1 MPYFPIYDLR
11 TWVAQD
17 DGQHV
22 ARAYSVE
29 VVSTT
34 VVIDRNARIAGI
46 ANPEQVTDEVLQ
58 RVLKGE
64 PAGLPPWATR
74 LIRPGEDPG
83 APSSGD
89 KRPLFRLE
97 IRFGDNPYRASLA
110 SGKGKFTADSVDAIN
125 LLINAFQ
132 ISPTRILKR
141 ELLPS
146 WHYTV
151 FASAPEGNESLLRAM
166 FQQAL
171 PAALGVSVVREE
183 REMDVFL
190 LRQAL
195 WSSSYTAGDTASLER
210 ALKSLGLEL
219 APARRKVS
227 VLVIRLIQAR

>member
-1 MPYFPIYDLR
+1 VPYFPIYDLR

-171 PAALGVSVVREE
+171 PAALGC
-183 REMDVFL
+183 
-190 LRQAL
+190 
-195 WSSSYTAGDTASLER
+195 
-210 ALKSLGLEL
+210 
-219 APARRKVS
+219 ARRARNGRVPA
-227 VLVIRLIQAR
+227 QAGAVVKFLHRRRHCFTRTGAEISGPRTRPCPP